1 MRRRPPLWL
10 AAAGIAS
17 LWAGAHAIAVWIF
30 LFLSMPIHEDVRMIY
45 VASQAGLRYGWSTIY
60 DQATL
65 RMLSASFP
73 PDQQRIDAVYTYV
86 HPPVVAWLF
95 APLTAFSEP
104 VAYLVWTVV
113 SLAALVFAWHVAA
126 PYEGVAKATLLLLA
140 IGLWPL
146 VSAFYYGQ
154 PIALVLA
161 CVAVAWWLVT
171 HDRPVAAGLA
181 LAAATAL
188 KPQVMWLLPVVL
200 LASGRLRAIA
210 AWAAGCAVM
219 AFVFAIALG
228 SHGIASWV
236 HALQHGQADPAHTVN
251 TLIHFFGL
259 GPVTIGLWLVFGGTA
274 FAIGYRRRRDV
285 NAVFA
290 IGLVGTAL
298 VTFHFHELDYSLLI
312 LAAWFFLR
320 ASPPMWERLWL
331 LPGIACVELLGV
343 GTAQGPAWDVPTH
356 AAVIVWVA
364 GWLAVLVAGGFF
376 DRLTDA
382 SSPVAVAVVEHPAF
396 ATDVADPRVA
406 DHL

>member
-10 AAAGIAS
+10 AAGGIAS
-17 LWAGAHAIAVWIF
+17 LWACAHAIAVWIF

-126 PYEGVAKATLLLLA
+126 PYEGIAKASLLLLA

-161 CVAVAWWLVT
+161 CVAATWWLLK

-188 KPQVMWLLPVVL
+188 KPQVMWMLPVVL

-210 AWAAGCAVM
+210 GWAAGCAVM
-219 AFVFAIALG
+219 ALAFVITLG
-228 SHGIASWV
+228 PHGIASWV
-236 HALQHGQADPAHTVN
+236 IALQQGQADPAHTVN
-251 TLIHFFGL
+251 TLVHFFGL
-259 GPVTIGLWLVFGGTA
+259 GPLTLALWLILGLASLAVA
-274 FAIGYRRRRDV
+274 YKQRHDV
-285 NAVFA
+285 DVVFA
-290 IGLVGTAL
+290 TGLVATSL
-298 VTFHFHELDYSLLI
+298 VTFHFHELDYGILV
-312 LAAWFFLR
+312 LAAWLFLR
-320 ASPPMWERLWL
+320 ASPPLWQRLWL
-331 LPGIACVELLGV
+331 IPGIAALELLAV
-343 GTAQGPAWDVPTH
+343 GTYAGSAWDIPSH
-356 AAVIVWVA
+356 ASAIVWA
-364 GWLAVLVAGGFF
+364 SSWLAILVSNTFTSSQTALPAHGLAG
-376 DRLTDA
+376 
-382 SSPVAVAVVEHPAF
+382 
-396 ATDVADPRVA
+396 ATKS
-406 DHL
+406 